1 MIPAVSI
8 YIILINLIAFVVF
21 GIDKRKARKGQWRVH
36 ESTLFILAI
45 IGGSIGALLG
55 MLAFRHKTKHRKFT
69 IGIPLVLALQIA
81 LLVTLW
87 P

>member
-21 GIDKRKARKGQWRVH
+21 GIDKRKARKEQWRVP

-55 MLAFRHKTKHRKFT
+55 MLVFRHKTKHRKFT
-69 IGIPLVLALQIA
+69 IGIPLILALQIA

>member
-8 YIILINLIAFVVF
+8 YILLINLIAFVVF
-21 GIDKRKARKGQWRVH
+21 GIDKRKARKGQWRVP

-69 IGIPLVLALQIA
+69 IGIPLILALQIA

>member
-8 YIILINLIAFVVF
+8 YILLINLIAFVVF
-21 GIDKRKARKGQWRVH
+21 GIDKRKARKGQWRVP
-36 ESTLFILAI
+36 ESTLFILAL

-69 IGIPLVLALQIA
+69 IGIPLILALQIA

>member
-8 YIILINLIAFVVF
+8 YILLINLIAFVIF
-21 GIDKRKARKGQWRVH
+21 GIDKRKARKGQWRVP

-69 IGIPLVLALQIA
+69 IGIPLILALQIA

>member
-21 GIDKRKARKGQWRVH
+21 GIDKRKAHKEQWRVP

-69 IGIPLVLALQIA
+69 IGIPLILALQIA
-81 LLVTLW
+81 LLVTLC

>member
-21 GIDKRKARKGQWRVH
+21 GIDKRKARKEQWRVP

-55 MLAFRHKTKHRKFT
+55 MLVFRHKTKHRKFT
-69 IGIPLVLALQIA
+69 IGIPLILALQIA
-81 LLVTLW
+81 LLVTI
-87 P
+87 

>member
-21 GIDKRKARKGQWRVH
+21 GIDKRKARKEQWRVP

-69 IGIPLVLALQIA
+69 IGIPLILTLQIA
-81 LLVTLW
+81 LLVTLC

>member
-21 GIDKRKARKGQWRVH
+21 GIDKRKARNGQWRVP

-55 MLAFRHKTKHRKFT
+55 MLVFRHKTKHRKFT
-69 IGIPLVLALQIA
+69 IGIPLILALQIA